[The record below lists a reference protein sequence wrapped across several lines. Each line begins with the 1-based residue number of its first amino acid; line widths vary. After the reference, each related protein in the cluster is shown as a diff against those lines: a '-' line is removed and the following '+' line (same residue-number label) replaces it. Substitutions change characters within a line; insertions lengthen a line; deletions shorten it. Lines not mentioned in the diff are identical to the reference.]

1 MGRGGKKGEFE
12 DLTEN
17 KKSDEARRLR
27 RKWLIN
33 AETGQ
38 SGEFG
43 MNGSGIDKIRCL
55 NWIVLVAR
63 ICKKAPSG
71 AKTKS
76 QRRGSLSEVTLGESA
91 TRLDLRKKEK
101 KATKKSAHMAAWR
114 GFPRLNKRAID
125 KSNLGVIGSLRKGAV
140 PSNRLDPRKA
150 NWNK

>member
-27 RKWLIN
+27 RKWLIK

-55 NWIVLVAR
+55 N
-63 ICKKAPSG
+63 
-71 AKTKS
+71 
-76 QRRGSLSEVTLGESA
+76 
-91 TRLDLRKKEK
+91 
-101 KATKKSAHMAAWR
+101 
-114 GFPRLNKRAID
+114 
-125 KSNLGVIGSLRKGAV
+125 
-140 PSNRLDPRKA
+140 
-150 NWNK
+150 

>member
-1 MGRGGKKGEFE
+1 MMGRGGKKGEFE

-55 NWIVLVAR
+55 N
-63 ICKKAPSG
+63 
-71 AKTKS
+71 
-76 QRRGSLSEVTLGESA
+76 
-91 TRLDLRKKEK
+91 
-101 KATKKSAHMAAWR
+101 
-114 GFPRLNKRAID
+114 
-125 KSNLGVIGSLRKGAV
+125 
-140 PSNRLDPRKA
+140 
-150 NWNK
+150 